1 MAASTV
7 PGGSKRAWQLARA
20 QHGVIARAQLL
31 TCGFSPKAVRE
42 RLERGRLHELHRGVY
57 AVGRPEV
64 TRLGRWMAALLA
76 CPDGAV
82 LSHSSAAAL
91 WDLSREGLGIE
102 VSVPR
107 DNRVKRPGITAHR
120 AVRLDPTDITRR
132 HGIPVTRPA
141 RTLVDIAPRL
151 SPRLLE
157 AVINR
162 ADKLDL
168 IDPERL
174 LRYAGALPGSPGAAA
189 LRALLDRQ
197 SFRLTDSELER
208 LFLRL
213 VRKTGMPVPDTR
225 VRLNG
230 YVVDFHWRGLGL
242 VVETDGLRYH
252 RTASTQ
258 TRDAQRDRA
267 HAAAGLTTVRFTHHE
282 VRHEPGKVAAELA
295 RVVDRLANAGTSV
308 SRSA

>member
-1 MAASTV
+1 V
-7 PGGSKRAWQLARA
+7 
-20 QHGVIARAQLL
+20 
-31 TCGFSPKAVRE
+31 
-42 RLERGRLHELHRGVY
+42 
-57 AVGRPEV
+57 
-64 TRLGRWMAALLA
+64 
-76 CPDGAV
+76 
-82 LSHSSAAAL
+82 
-91 WDLSREGLGIE
+91 
-102 VSVPR
+102 
-107 DNRVKRPGITAHR
+107 NRPGIAAHR
-120 AVRLDPTDITRR
+120 PVHLDPADTTRR
-132 HGIPVTRPA
+132 QGIPVTRPA
-141 RTLVDIAPRL
+141 RTLVDMAPRL
-151 SPRLLE
+151 SERQLE
-157 AVINR
+157 AAVNR

-197 SFRLTDSELER
+197 SFRLTDSALER

-213 VRKTGMPVPDTR
+213 VRKAGMPVPDTQ

-230 YVVDFHWRGLGL
+230 YIVDFHWRGLGL

-282 VRHEPGKVAAELA
+282 VRHEPDKVAAELA
-295 RVVDRLANAGTSV
+295 RVVVRLANAGTSV